1 MGKFLKQYEILYRK
15 AKSDLE
21 LAKYAID
28 GVNNRELEIEID
40 AIAFH
45 LQQSAEKL
53 LKSVLDFHGIKF
65 PRTHDLEL
73 LINLMNKNRISL
85 NIELDRL
92 IYLNDYAIE
101 GRYAV
106 IHDDL
111 DDIDYYI
118 NLIENLIDS
127 ISDILEK

>member
-28 GVNNRELEIEID
+28 GINNGDLEIEID
-40 AIAFH
+40 SIAFH
-45 LQQSAEKL
+45 LQQSAEKMM
-53 LKSVLDFHGIKF
+53 KSVLDYQGIKF
-65 PRTHDLEL
+65 PKTHDLEL
-73 LINLMNKNRISL
+73 LINLINKNQIPL
-85 NIELDRL
+85 DINLDRL
-92 IYLNDYAIE
+92 IYLNDYAVE

-111 DDIDYYI
+111 EDIDYYI
-118 NLIENLIDS
+118 NIIENLKDS
-127 ISDILEK
+127 INNILKK